1 LSNEFKYQLIAVDC
15 ESTGLSYVEND
26 IIELSLLRLNDD
38 VQKTWCIEPM
48 NFATISADALRV
60 NGHKLED
67 IKHETKYGKE
77 TYQDPHKVI
86 AEIENWLMEANC
98 SREEV
103 FLIGQNVSFDYN
115 MMLQLWK
122 KCGAEDSFPF
132 GRRILD
138 TMQFEVL
145 MDLAKGTKSESYSL
159 SSIIKKY
166 GIKNDK
172 AHTAAADT
180 RAAKEVFVKQLEL
193 LKSLLSK

>member
-1 LSNEFKYQLIAVDC
+1 MSNEFKYQLIAVDC

>member
-1 LSNEFKYQLIAVDC
+1 MSNEFKYQLIAVDC

-38 VQKTWCIEPM
+38 VQKTWCIKPM

-103 FLIGQNVSFDYN
+103 FLVGQNVSFDYN